1 MYVKH
6 LIEDILDL
14 QRVIP
19 VTEESKVSREELEDC
34 TEGQLEE
41 IKYEYLLINDALS
54 NGDILTSL
62 N

>member
-1 MYVKH
+1 MYVKY

-19 VTEESKVSREELEDC
+19 VTEESKVSREELEDY

-54 NGDILTSL
+54 NGHILTSL